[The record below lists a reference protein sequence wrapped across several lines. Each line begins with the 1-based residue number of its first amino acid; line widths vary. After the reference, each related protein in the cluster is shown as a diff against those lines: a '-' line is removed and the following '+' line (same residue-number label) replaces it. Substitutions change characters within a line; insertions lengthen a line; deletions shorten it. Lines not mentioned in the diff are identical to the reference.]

1 MSERAAGAA
10 SRGCSLPLSILNP
23 RALGKVGGTTPG
35 CSNTESPWG
44 PCDPHCGRTPVHHSH
59 LGVSLGL
66 LSLPLLST
74 WPKSPPH
81 PCVLCKALQ
90 RGSWHSGYRSVPN
103 PSVTSDTSPA
113 APRQPRASRAR
124 FFQLSSA
131 VTWPWHPAG
140 RPVLPQSMCSSEP
153 FPRSPRAWKAPSSLY
168 LQKGKQLI
176 GLSKEPQHLPHQGE
190 PSRVGIKP
198 PCAKQPP
205 RGLSPR

>member
-1 MSERAAGAA
+1 MSALQVQHPRDALF
-10 SRGCSLPLSILNP
+10 SLSILNP
-23 RALGKVGGTTPG
+23 QGLGKVGGTTPG

-44 PCDPHCGRTPVHHSH
+44 PCDPHCGRTLVHHSH

-140 RPVLPQSMCSSEP
+140 RPCC
-153 FPRSPRAWKAPSSLY
+153 PRACAAQSPSPTAHEL
-168 LQKGKQLI
+168 GKLPARFI
-176 GLSKEPQHLPHQGE
+176 YRKENN
-190 PSRVGIKP
+190 
-198 PCAKQPP
+198 
-205 RGLSPR
+205 

>member
-1 MSERAAGAA
+1 MLPSSLYPKPSG
-10 SRGCSLPLSILNP
+10 SGKSWGHCSGLLQHGI
-23 RALGKVGGTTPG
+23 
-35 CSNTESPWG
+35 PWG
-44 PCDPHCGRTPVHHSH
+44 TCYPHCGRTPVHHSH
-59 LGVSLGL
+59 LGMSPGL

-90 RGSWHSGYRSVPN
+90 RGSWHSSYRSVPN
-103 PSVTSDTSPA
+103 LSVTSDTSPV

-131 VTWPWHPAG
+131 VTWPRHPAG